1 MKIKHKNHMT
11 LLDVEKSNKIHDHFI
26 MTALKKLGIEQSYV
40 SIIKAIELPNI
51 IHKKCKKTINT

>member
-26 MTALKKLGIEQSYV
+26 MTALKKLGIDKTY
-40 SIIKAIELPNI
+40 IGIKGYLQPTFYKVEKA
-51 IHKKCKKTINT
+51 

>member
-1 MKIKHKNHMT
+1 MT